1 MATHRTAD
9 VDGVG
14 VLRHAAGDT
23 AAQTLSDLSVA
34 GVPSTHVSHGA
45 QRPERECCPVCGR
58 SLWYL
63 MSVDPSKPGFG
74 GLLRGE
80 GEDRALF
87 AVAWLALLLIVFGAA
102 VAAFAAMS
110 AGLGSLG

>member
-1 MATHRTAD
+1 MTTHRTD
-9 VDGVG
+9 FDGAG
-14 VLRHAAGDT
+14 VLHREAGDP
-23 AAQTLSDLSVA
+23 AAQSFGDVNITSL
-34 GVPSTHVSHGA
+34 PSGHVSYGA
-45 QRPERECCPVCGR
+45 QPKERESCPVCGR
-58 SLWYL
+58 SLGSL

-80 GEDRALF
+80 GEDRALI